1 MVDLGMLGIS
11 YTNPD
16 QVGFGFEVLL
26 TFCGSFFQ
34 KRLKS
39 RLGYPK
45 GTMSRSHVRTSIAL
59 GLRTSA
65 FIPCDRSPRRF
76 P

>member
-34 KRLKS
+34 S
-39 RLGYPK
+39 
-45 GTMSRSHVRTSIAL
+45 
-59 GLRTSA
+59 
-65 FIPCDRSPRRF
+65 D
-76 P
+76 